1 MLALLVSVGVSAGA
15 LVADLTATPTHD
27 VPAVKGLDVDAARE
41 KLAANKWKIVEQRTR
56 KDDTD
61 PGEVLSVTPVA
72 GTSLR
77 EGEQVT
83 LLVSDGPTMADV
95 PTDLAG
101 QPVADATRALEARG
115 FEVSTTEQYHEDVD
129 ADRVISL
136 AEGTKMR
143 QPKGETVGLIVS
155 KGPEPRTIP
164 DDLAGQT
171 KADAIAELKALKLTP
186 EDEGPARREHREGH
200 RDRQRAGRRRHRGA
214 GRRGGP
220 RGLARSAARQGPRHQ
235 RGRLARGSDRHP
247 AGPRTAS
254 G

>member
-1 MLALLVSVGVSAGA
+1 MAERTEDRTAALGSTVAVPPPPLPPAPTPAAAAEPLGDETAYVSARPERPRRSWRRWALIALVLALLVSVGVSAGA

-56 KDDTD
+56 KDGTD

-101 QPVADATRALEARG
+101 T
-115 FEVSTTEQYHEDVD
+115 
-129 ADRVISL
+129 
-136 AEGTKMR
+136 
-143 QPKGETVGLIVS
+143 
-155 KGPEPRTIP
+155 
-164 DDLAGQT
+164 
-171 KADAIAELKALKLTP
+171 
-186 EDEGPARREHREGH
+186 
-200 RDRQRAGRRRHRGA
+200 AGRRRHPR
-214 GRRGGP
+214 P
-220 RGLARSAARQGPRHQ
+220 RGRAASRSAPPSSTTRTSTPTGSSAWPRARRCGSR
-235 RGRLARGSDRHP
+235 RARRW
-247 AGPRTAS
+247 A
-254 G
+254 